1 MKRAARALVRL
12 LVALA
17 GLGAIVALAYAAL
30 GAWNRHRYATSE
42 QADPGAAP
50 RTFYVSA
57 SGSDSAAGTAP
68 AAAWRTLA
76 RVNRTRL
83 APGDR
88 VLLRGGEVF
97 AGTLVFDDERGTPAR
112 PITVVSYGPG
122 RATIDAGAGTAIRV
136 HNAGGFRMAN
146 LRLAGSGRT
155 TNRGSGIEF
164 ANDLIGGVKLPFV
177 RIDRVEA
184 SGFGRYGVLV
194 DGNRGKSGFRDVRIT
209 RVEAHDNALAG
220 ISVLGE
226 FKRFS
231 RDYAH
236 RDVYIGE
243 SQVYRNPGVPG
254 RKQAHSGSGIV
265 LSDTD
270 GGTVEHSV
278 AWGNGWLCESEDGGP
293 VGIWAWDAN
302 RVVIQFNESY
312 GNRTGTFTDGGGFDL
327 DGGVTRSVMQY
338 NYSHDNAGAGFL
350 LAQFPLARRFAGNTV
365 RYNLSVDDGRANGRS
380 GIAVWGH
387 VTDSDLYHNT
397 VYISA
402 PAGGTR
408 PRAVSV
414 SNNEAAYF
422 WEERGSRGVRFRN
435 NIFQTVG
442 GLEQLYVAPGQEDL
456 RFQGNFYHADGGPPT
471 WVWNDLPYGSLE
483 VWRAA
488 SGQERLNGRP
498 VGSVADPMLRLP
510 AGAPRLN
517 DTRRLTALDAY
528 RLRPG
533 SPAIDAGIPLR
544 RLGVQPGARDFWG
557 TPLPRGLPDVGADEA
572 APEPRVAR
580 LGGP

>member
-1 MKRAARALVRL
+1 M
-12 LVALA
+12 
-17 GLGAIVALAYAAL
+17 
-30 GAWNRHRYATSE
+30 
-42 QADPGAAP
+42 
-50 RTFYVSA
+50 
-57 SGSDSAAGTAP
+57 
-68 AAAWRTLA
+68 
-76 RVNRTRL
+76 
-83 APGDR
+83 
-88 VLLRGGEVF
+88 
-97 AGTLVFDDERGTPAR
+97 
-112 PITVVSYGPG
+112 
-122 RATIDAGAGTAIRV
+122 
-136 HNAGGFRMAN
+136 
-146 LRLAGSGRT
+146 
-155 TNRGSGIEF
+155 
-164 ANDLIGGVKLPFV
+164 
-177 RIDRVEA
+177 EA

-194 DGNRGKSGFRDVRIT
+194 DGKRGKSGFRDVRIT
-209 RVEAHDNALAG
+209 RVTAHDNALAG

-226 FKRFS
+226 FKRLS
-231 RDYAH
+231 RGYAH

-243 SQVYRNPGVPG
+243 SLAYRNPGVPG

-270 GGTVEHSV
+270 GGTIEHSV
-278 AWGNGWLCESEDGGP
+278 AWGNGWLCQSAAGGP

-302 RVVIQFNESY
+302 RVVIQFNESH

-338 NYSHDNAGAGFL
+338 NYSHDNAGAGYL

-365 RYNLSVDDGRANGRS
+365 RYNLSVNDGRANGRS
-380 GIAVWGH
+380 GIAVWGQ
-387 VTDSDLYHNT
+387 VTDTDLYHNT

-402 PAGGTR
+402 PADGTR

-435 NIFQTVG
+435 NIFQTAG
-442 GLEQLYVAPGQEDL
+442 WLEQLYVAPGQENL
-456 RFQGNFYHADGGPPT
+456 RFQGNFYHAEGGPPT
-471 WVWNDLPYGSLE
+471 WVWSDRPYGSLE
-483 VWRAA
+483 AWRAA
-488 SGQERLNGRP
+488 SGQERLNGRA

-517 DTRRLTALDAY
+517 DTRRLTALEAY

-572 APEPRVAR
+572 APGARVAR